1 MKTQKLSR
9 EKGGWMREDGGG
21 RRKTLGLIFL
31 WFRELLVPVS
41 AFSPPL
47 EAADKAK
54 KLIFNRIMKRV
65 KFFKFSFADQSDLHK
80 ANQSC

>member
-1 MKTQKLSR
+1 MM
-9 EKGGWMREDGGG
+9 EEGGG
-21 RRKTLGLIFL
+21 MKEEGVTPVSRNVRF
-31 WFRELLVPVS
+31 WELLVPVS

-65 KFFKFSFADQSDLHK
+65 KFFKFSFADRPP
-80 ANQSC
+80 

>member
-1 MKTQKLSR
+1 
-9 EKGGWMREDGGG
+9 MREEGGG

-47 EAADKAK
+47 EAAPSREKPED
-54 KLIFNRIMKRV
+54 
-65 KFFKFSFADQSDLHK
+65 DG
-80 ANQSC
+80 